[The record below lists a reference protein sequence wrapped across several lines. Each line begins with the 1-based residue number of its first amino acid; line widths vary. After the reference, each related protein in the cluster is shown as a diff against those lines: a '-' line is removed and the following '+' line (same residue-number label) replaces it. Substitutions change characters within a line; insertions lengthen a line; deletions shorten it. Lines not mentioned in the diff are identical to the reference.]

1 MTEEQNPTDLASQF
15 KELGDNL
22 KNVLQTA
29 WQSDEAHNL
38 RQDLKDGLNE
48 LGTAANDAVTEF
60 NATEAGQRIKEEAQ
74 EFKSRVQSGEVE
86 ARAREEISDILN
98 TLNEELNKAI
108 NQLTKSEPEM
118 KDPDG
123 QTD

>member
-1 MTEEQNPTDLASQF
+1 
-15 KELGDNL
+15 
-22 KNVLQTA
+22 
-29 WQSDEAHNL
+29 L

-108 NQLTKSEPEM
+108 NQLSKSEPEM
-118 KDPDG
+118 EDPDG